1 MIVWVVL
8 IEEGGEIIQ
17 TVTVLPY
24 VPVISPGAQTGLP
37 AARIAL
43 CLKGE
48 SREHLCQE
56 LGHPLGMCRAHGEAL
71 VRVGQLGMAPQG
83 SEHPHIATHHD
94 GRGIGWFQQVSL
106 CLISGKSG
114 FEKSSS

>member
-17 TVTVLPY
+17 RVTVLQY

-37 AARIAL
+37 AARIAP

-48 SREHLCQE
+48 SREHPCQE
-56 LGHPLGMCRAHGEAL
+56 LGHPSGTYQDGKGSGE
-71 VRVGQLGMAPQG
+71 
-83 SEHPHIATHHD
+83 D
-94 GRGIGWFQQVSL
+94 GTAQDGTAGL
-106 CLISGKSG
+106 
-114 FEKSSS
+114 

>member
-17 TVTVLPY
+17 RVTVLQY

-37 AARIAL
+37 AARIAP
-43 CLKGE
+43 CLNARNWGI
-48 SREHLCQE
+48 
-56 LGHPLGMCRAHGEAL
+56 PRAHTRMGKAL
-71 VRVGQLGMAPQG
+71 VRMGQLGMAPQG
-83 SEHPHIATHHD
+83 SEHPHIATHHN
-94 GRGIGWFQQVSL
+94 GRRIGWFQQVSL
-106 CLISGKSG
+106 YLISGKSG